1 MPQFTYSATDLAGNV
16 VEGSIA
22 ANDMMVAADQVRRMG
37 YTPVRV
43 ENMDAAPSARS
54 LSLVETAAGG
64 QQETYAA
71 PMPAYAPLDLTQAYA
86 EPQAAPAALNTLLA
100 PTLDG
105 IQTANIPALL
115 AERRLEPWE
124 RSVGGEQS
132 LEVTALNAAQGTI
145 STAQTTSQATVT
157 TGAASTVAHTL
168 PPQAQTQAHSRV
180 GLAAI
185 PYGEGVVSDKSL
197 WQRFLETMVYPIF
210 SGVVLK
216 DMAPFLRQFATLIN
230 AGLPL
235 YQALA
240 ALEGNT
246 KNPKLKEIAREGQK
260 QVQAGGRFSDVMMA
274 YPWIFQPMQV
284 AMIRAAEQGGMLDT
298 TLHQVADYLDHDL
311 EIRRLISRET
321 LYPKITLFMALMILG
336 LPGFTGGLPAVSQ
349 LVLGG
354 MGAAAGQGYTLLSY
368 LRDTVGF
375 GLALSIPF
383 AAVAITFRLFLFNVP
398 GVREGCDSLKM
409 LIPVVGKISQMFA
422 TAKFARTYAALYR
435 GGFGAGMALSIAGD
449 ACGNAVLRRAA
460 LNAIPVA
467 ERGGLVSDALA
478 RSKAFPGMAMDMF
491 RTGETSGALDQML
504 ERMADFYEAEGKQK
518 SHQAAMI
525 FGIVVFLL
533 VAILVAKSV
542 IEQYMGMAVRSTTV
556 PTDGSE

>member
-16 VEGSIA
+16 VEGSLA
-22 ANDMMVAADQVRRMG
+22 ANDMVVAADQVRRMG

-43 ENMDAAPSARS
+43 ENTDAAPSARP
-54 LSLVETAAGG
+54 LLLVETASVG

-71 PMPAYAPLDLTQAYA
+71 SMPAYAPLDLTQAYV
-86 EPQAAPAALNTLLA
+86 EPQTAPNSVITLLA
-100 PTLDG
+100 PMLDG
-105 IQTANIPALL
+105 SQTANVPAL
-115 AERRLEPWE
+115 AGERRLEPWE

-132 LEVTALNAAQGTI
+132 LEVPALNAAQEFI
-145 STAQTTSQATVT
+145 ATAQTVPQATAT
-157 TGAASTVAHTL
+157 NGATSTVAHTL
-168 PPQAQTQAHSRV
+168 PPQSQTQAHSRTGIV
-180 GLAAI
+180 I
-185 PYGEGVVSDKSL
+185 PYGEGVVSDKSF

-246 KNPKLKEIAREGQK
+246 KNPKLKEIASEGQR

-298 TLHQVADYLDHDL
+298 TLKQVADYIEHDM

-336 LPGFTGGLPAVSQ
+336 RTGFTSGLPAVSK

-354 MGAAAGQGYTLLSY
+354 MGKETYTVMNY
-368 LRDTVGF
+368 LADTLGF
-375 GLALSIPF
+375 GLLMAVP
-383 AAVAITFRLFLFNVP
+383 AVAVAIVFRLFLFNVQ
-398 GVREGCDSLKM
+398 GVREGYDAFKM
-409 LIPVVGKISQMFA
+409 KIPVIGKISQMFA

-435 GGFGAGMALSIAGD
+435 GGFGAGLALSIAGD
-449 ACGNAVLRRAA
+449 ACGNGVLRRAA
-460 LNAIPVA
+460 LNAIPDA
-467 ERGGLVSDALA
+467 ERGGLVSTSLA
-478 RSKAFPGMAMDMF
+478 RTNAFPGMAMDMF

-504 ERMADFYEAEGKQK
+504 DRMADYYEAEGKQR
-518 SHQAAMI
+518 SHQGAMI
-525 FGIVVFLL
+525 LGVVVFLI
-533 VAILVAKSV
+533 VAILVANS
-542 IEQYMGMAVRSTTV
+542 IIGQYSALGARETTL
-556 PTDGSE
+556 PPEGE

>member
-16 VEGSIA
+16 VEGSLA

-43 ENMDAAPSARS
+43 ENTDAAPTARP
-54 LSLVETAAGG
+54 LSLVETTNVGP
-64 QQETYAA
+64 QETFAA
-71 PMPAYAPLDLTQAYA
+71 PTPAYAPLDLTQAYA
-86 EPQAAPAALNTLLA
+86 ETQTAPAALNSLLA
-100 PTLDG
+100 PTLDSS
-105 IQTANIPALL
+105 QTATYPALL

-124 RSVGGEQS
+124 RSVGESQA
-132 LEVTALNAAQGTI
+132 LEAPALNAAHSAI
-145 STAQTTSQATVT
+145 ATAQTASQATVT
-157 TGAASTVAHTL
+157 NNTASTVAHTL
-168 PPQAQTQAHSRV
+168 PPQSQTQAHSRAGV
-180 GLAAI
+180 AI

-246 KNPKLKEIAREGQK
+246 KNPKLKEIAREGQR

-284 AMIRAAEQGGMLDT
+284 AMIRAAEQGGMLDS
-298 TLHQVADYLDHDL
+298 TLKQVADYIEHDI

-336 LPGFTGGLPAVSQ
+336 RPGFTSGLPAVSK
-349 LVLGG
+349 LVLGS
-354 MGAAAGQGYTLLSY
+354 MGKETYTAMNY
-368 LRDTVGF
+368 LADTLGF
-375 GLALSIPF
+375 GLMMAVPVVG
-383 AAVAITFRLFLFNVP
+383 VAIVFRLFLFNVQ
-398 GVREGCDSLKM
+398 GVREGYDAFKM
-409 LIPVVGKISQMFA
+409 KIPVIGKISQMFA
-422 TAKFARTYAALYR
+422 TAKFARTYAALYK
-435 GGFGAGMALSIAGD
+435 GGFGAGLALSIAGD
-449 ACGNAVLRRAA
+449 ACGNGVLRRAA
-460 LNAIPVA
+460 LNAIPDA
-467 ERGGLVSDALA
+467 ERGGLVSTSLA
-478 RSKAFPGMAMDMF
+478 RTNAFPGMAMDMF

-504 ERMADFYEAEGKQK
+504 DRMADYYEAEGKQR
-518 SHQAAMI
+518 SHQGAMI
-525 FGIVVFLL
+525 LGVVVFLIVALL
-533 VAILVAKSV
+533 VANSI
-542 IEQYMGMAVRSTTV
+542 IGQYGALGARETTL
-556 PTDGSE
+556 PPEAE